1 MPGRSET
8 VPNLW
13 ASYRR
18 MLQAAGE
25 EAPALR
31 RALWLYV
38 LAGVFEGLAFACFY
52 PLIAAMLADPI
63 DMGSAW
69 MWLGAM
75 ALLAASDSLLRWRA
89 GDFAFTDRLAGVN
102 FGLRLRLGEQLR
114 RMPLHALARY
124 QAGELG
130 AVLSG
135 NVEQTV
141 TPMANLSAVVI
152 RTMVVPTVAVAA
164 TFAIDWRM
172 ALAMILIVFLA
183 IPLYHWQRRMAGIE
197 HADLASAH
205 ARVEAAIVEYIQG
218 LPVLRAL
225 SQTGG
230 QALALQGSLRELRRL
245 QILHGYRSAPPNLA
259 FGSLAQLGI
268 VLVLALGVS
277 LVSVAGLDLAALAAL
292 LVIAMRF
299 TDPLS
304 LFAGITVV
312 FDYMEAGLRRMDEL
326 LSIKPL
332 VVREP
337 RKQPSSF
344 DIDFDK
350 VGFSYGDDESGA
362 ALQNLSFTIPERSMT
377 ALVGPSGS
385 GKTTVTRLIMRYADP
400 QSGVISI
407 GGVDARQ
414 MEPDGLMQLVS
425 VVFQDVYLFNDTILE
440 NIRMGDPGAC
450 DEAVLEAA
458 RKANCHTFISRLPDG
473 FNTDVGDI
481 GGSLSG
487 GERQRISIARAILK
501 DAPIVILDEPTA
513 ALDTESEVAVQQ
525 AINTLVEHRTVI
537 VIAHRLSTIKGADQI
552 LVLEN
557 GCLVERGRHDEL
569 LAQKGKYND
578 MWKAQQRIKK
588 WR

>member
-1 MPGRSET
+1 MPSRSEAI
-8 VPNLW
+8 PSLR

-18 MLQAAGE
+18 ILQAAGE
-25 EAPALR
+25 QTPALR
-31 RALWLYV
+31 RALRLYI

-52 PLIAAMLADPI
+52 PLIT
-63 DMGSAW
+63 
-69 MWLGAM
+69 
-75 ALLAASDSLLRWRA
+75 ALLANPVEMNSAWIWLGVMLLLVVGGSLLNWRA

-102 FGLRLRLGEQLR
+102 YGLRLRLGEQLR
-114 RMPLHALARY
+114 RMPLHTLARY

-152 RTMVVPTVAVAA
+152 RTLVVPSVAVAA
-164 TFAIDWRM
+164 TFMIDWRL
-172 ALAMILIVFLA
+172 ALAMILVIFLA
-183 IPLYHWQRRMAGIE
+183 IPLYHWQRRMAGVE
-197 HADLASAH
+197 HTDLATAH
-205 ARVEAAIVEYIQG
+205 AQVESAVVEYIQG

-225 SQTGG
+225 SQTGARSRNL
-230 QALALQGSLRELRRL
+230 QASLEELQRL
-245 QILHGYRSAPPNLA
+245 QVSHMYRSGPPNLA
-259 FGSLAQLGI
+259 FSSLAQLGI

-277 LVSVAGLDLAALAAL
+277 LVSDGGLDMAALAAL

-332 VVREP
+332 VVWRP
-337 RKQPSSF
+337 HRQPDSF
-344 DIDFDK
+344 AVSFEK
-350 VGFSYGDDESGA
+350 VSFSYGDEESEP
-362 ALQNLSFTIPERSMT
+362 ALQDLSFTIPECSMT

-385 GKTTVTRLIMRYADP
+385 GKTTVTRLLMRYADLR
-400 QSGVISI
+400 SGTISI
-407 GGVDARQ
+407 GGVDLRQ
-414 MEPDGLMQLVS
+414 MEPDVLMKRIS

-440 NIRMGDPGAC
+440 NIRMGNPGAS

-458 RKANCHTFISRLPDG
+458 RKANCEAFISRLPDG
-473 FNTDVGDI
+473 FDTAVGDI

-513 ALDTESEVAVQQ
+513 ALDTQSEVAVQQ
-525 AINTLVEHRTVI
+525 AINALVEDRTVI

-552 LVLEN
+552 LVLDK
-557 GCLVERGRHDEL
+557 GSIVERGSHAEL
-569 LAQKGKYND
+569 VAQKGKYHD
-578 MWKAQQRIKK
+578 MWLAQQSIKK
-588 WR
+588 WH